1 MKQKIGKTFKEF
13 LEELREGILNET
25 LPMEFIRNE
34 RYGCLADVIVKL
46 PFGEIK
52 FSVHPKF
59 IVYYHEVIRGYLD
72 NDLEKVL
79 EITKKHVHQFSEEE
93 LKQIQFHQNEI
104 DRIRAGQTKQ
114 ISK

>member
-1 MKQKIGKTFKEF
+1 MKQKIEETFKEF
-13 LEELREGILNET
+13 LDELKEGILNET

-34 RYGCLADVIVKL
+34 RYGCIADVIVKL
-46 PFGEIK
+46 TFGEIK

-72 NDLEKVL
+72 NDLEKIL
-79 EITKKHVHQFSEEE
+79 EITKNHVHQFTNEE
-93 LKQIQFHQNEI
+93 LKQLQYHQNEI